1 MSLRL
6 IDRDNKLLKSMN
18 DYLDFDLSK
27 DKVLNK
33 NQNLLMLILKKK
45 TLNQEI

>member
-33 NQNLLMLILKKK
+33 KIR
-45 TLNQEI
+45 IY